1 MEPENVCKAHSGLMT
16 NVENL
21 KTSVSG
27 LWEKWD
33 SIQKAIIVMLVTL
46 VLNLIGVIYL
56 ISQNGN

>member
-1 MEPENVCKAHSGLMT
+1 VEPENVCKAHSGLMT